1 MEKIFKREI
10 LYLLTIFFSIIIIL
24 HNIIKNNGKE
34 IIAIFFGAFLG
45 IISFEITFN
54 FVLSLTG
61 AKKNLKL
68 KIAFFLFFLII
79 ISILIIILS
88 NSIIYTI
95 LGYTTFVLS
104 LLIMIFK
111 EILNA

>member
-10 LYLLTIFFSIIIIL
+10 LYLLTIFFSMIIISFNL
-24 HNIIKNNGKE
+24 IKNNGKE
-34 IIAIFFGAFLG
+34 IIAILLGAFLG
-45 IISFEITFN
+45 IISFEITYN
-54 FVLSLTG
+54 LVLSLSG
-61 AKKNLKL
+61 IKKKMNLK
-68 KIAFFLFFLII
+68 IILFFLIFLS
-79 ISILIIILS
+79 ISIIIILFS

-104 LLIMIFK
+104 LLVITFK